1 MDKHVEFGW
10 ASNGISGIE
19 TAIGIVL
26 AAVDGGGV
34 PLARAIEALTI
45 GPARVLGGPGER
57 HGVAPGL
64 REGEP
69 ADLVVI
75 DRSASWTIS
84 ADALRSKGK
93 NTPLLGRELRGVV
106 RLSLA
111 GGRVA
116 YAAD

>member
-1 MDKHVEFGW
+1 M
-10 ASNGISGIE
+10 
-19 TAIGIVL
+19 

-34 PLARAIEALTI
+34 PLARTIEALTT
-45 GPARVLGGPGER
+45 GPARVLGVPGER
-57 HGVAPGL
+57 HGVRPGL

-75 DRSASWTIS
+75 DRAASWTVS

-106 RLSLA
+106 RLVIA

-116 YAAD
+116 FHED